1 MSGLK
6 PTVMNRR
13 TVQAGAVAPSYLRL
27 TSQEDSK
34 FSDALLTL
42 MWKFEFHDSRLRGGF
57 R

>member
-13 TVQAGAVAPSYLRL
+13 AVQAGGVPPSYLCPR
-27 TSQEDSK
+27 SQEDSK

-42 MWKFEFHDSRLRGGF
+42 MWKFELHDSRLEGGF